1 MKIPISRF
9 NASNVSETRSIS
21 SVFPTFEASSG
32 KRGPGKHE
40 LCSDQPPNYLP
51 TRLSRRTPHLVGFS
65 RSDRTF
71 SPGSHW

>member
-9 NASNVSETRSIS
+9 NAPNVSETRSIS

-40 LCSDQPPNYLP
+40 LCSDQPPQLP
-51 TRLSRRTPHLVGFS
+51 PHTAFTEDPTSGRF
-65 RSDRTF
+65 
-71 SPGSHW
+71 